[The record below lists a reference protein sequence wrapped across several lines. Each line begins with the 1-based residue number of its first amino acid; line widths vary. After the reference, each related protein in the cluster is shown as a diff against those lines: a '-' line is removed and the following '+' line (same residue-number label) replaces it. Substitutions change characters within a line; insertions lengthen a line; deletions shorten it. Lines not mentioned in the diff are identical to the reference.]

1 MTNDDMTDRLRI
13 GVVVPRAD
21 SQVPAEAALMYPEI
35 EFVAAGVGVSALTPE
50 GYESA
55 WHGIVPAA
63 AKLAE
68 QGVHAVM
75 VMGASLTFYRGY
87 QSHEELMQNV
97 QRVTGLPVSSMSAAA
112 VDALR
117 ELEVR
122 NVGVCTAYSDEIN
135 ERLGRFL
142 ADSGFTVC
150 ALRGLGLENFDAPR
164 QVGPHDVISLVR
176 CAVEES
182 SSGVQGLLISC
193 GGLKTL
199 DLTPQLEREHGLP
212 VVSSTPAA
220 LRSAAHLLGV
230 GHGLAGL
237 GRLLGRHQPST

>member
-13 GVVVPRAD
+13 GLVVPRAD

-112 VDALR
+112 VDATP
-117 ELEVR
+117 
-122 NVGVCTAYSDEIN
+122 VCESRWSSMMAPSYAPSRMFAATVSDE
-135 ERLGRFL
+135 L
-142 ADSGFTVC
+142 
-150 ALRGLGLENFDAPR
+150 
-164 QVGPHDVISLVR
+164 
-176 CAVEES
+176 S
-182 SSGVQGLLISC
+182 SCWPSRA
-193 GGLKTL
+193 
-199 DLTPQLEREHGLP
+199 LTPAITGRYPASATMLS
-212 VVSSTPAA
+212 VSAS
-220 LRSAAHLLGV
+220 RSGSAGV
-230 GHGLAGL
+230 KTGSPLCPMA
-237 GRLLGRHQPST
+237 S